1 MATPT
6 STDTDELAKFGYK
19 QELDRSLGLFSS
31 FAAGFSYISIMTGVF
46 ELFFFGFL
54 SGGPAFIWTWP
65 AVFVGQFLVALC
77 FAELAGQYPLAGSVY
92 QWSKQIAKPFTSF
105 FGGWILTVGSI
116 VTLAAVAVAYQVVA
130 PQISSAFEIIGGK
143 ADIGLTTT
151 PDGAKNALLLAAGLV
166 VFTTVINMV
175 GVKVMA
181 RINNFG
187 VAAELVGVTL
197 LIILLAAHI
206 RRGPGVIF
214 DTFGLGRGYPWGYFG
229 AFLVAGLMSAYV
241 MYGFD
246 TAGSLAEETLDPR
259 KNAPPAILRALA
271 AAGLAG
277 FLVILFGEMSVPNIH
292 ASQLGTSGLPYLVKA
307 TLGGTIGNVFLIDS
321 LIAITVCS
329 LAVHA
334 GGIRMIFT
342 MGRDNRLPYASAI
355 AKVHG
360 KSKTP
365 LVPSIVIG
373 VITILL
379 LVLNVGNQRAFF
391 VLISDAIIMFYLAYM
406 CVTGPLLIA
415 RLRGKWPT
423 PEHGPYFKLGR
434 WGLPVNLLAV
444 IFQIGVM
451 VNLAWPRPAV
461 YGADH
466 WYYQWGAFTF
476 TGVLGGV
483 GVVYYLVKLRG
494 SQATVLAEHRAGPV
508 AAVVG
513 VGDEPAGA

>member
-1 MATPT
+1 ISGPTKAVTSTDPAVAMSRIRPRAPTGAPKVARIDGHAVPSIPSGSPRTTKLPRLSRSELRLAAAGRRCSPIGPCIRERHGRPGQPRDRLRRAGWLAGWLAEMMVRWSRGLVVGCHLRQRLGHRRADALHLGGCSVHNDVIRDIVPGPARRRRAMAMP

-77 FAELAGQYPLAGSVY
+77 FAELAGQFPLAGSVY
-92 QWSKQIAKPFTSF
+92 QWSKQIAKPFTAF
-105 FGGWILTVGSI
+105 VGGWILTVGSI

-130 PQISSAFEIIGGK
+130 PLISSRFEIIGGP
-143 ADIGLTTT
+143 ADIGQVAT
-151 PDGAKNALLLAAGLV
+151 PGGAKNALLLAAVLV
-166 VFTTVINMV
+166 VFTTIINMV

-187 VAAELVGVTL
+187 VAAELIGVTL

-206 RRGPGVIF
+206 RRGPGVIL
-214 DTFGLGRGYPWGYFG
+214 DTFNLGRGYPLGYFG

-271 AAGLAG
+271 AAGVAG
-277 FLVILFGEMSVPNIH
+277 FLLILFGEMATPNIH

-307 TLGGTIGNVFLIDS
+307 TLGGPIGNVFLIDS

-334 GGIRMIFT
+334 R
-342 MGRDNRLPYASAI
+342 
-355 AKVHG
+355 
-360 KSKTP
+360 
-365 LVPSIVIG
+365 
-373 VITILL
+373 
-379 LVLNVGNQRAFF
+379 
-391 VLISDAIIMFYLAYM
+391 
-406 CVTGPLLIA
+406 
-415 RLRGKWPT
+415 
-423 PEHGPYFKLGR
+423 
-434 WGLPVNLLAV
+434 
-444 IFQIGVM
+444 
-451 VNLAWPRPAV
+451 
-461 YGADH
+461 
-466 WYYQWGAFTF
+466 
-476 TGVLGGV
+476 
-483 GVVYYLVKLRG
+483 
-494 SQATVLAEHRAGPV
+494 
-508 AAVVG
+508 
-513 VGDEPAGA
+513 

>member
-1 MATPT
+1 MAMPGM
-6 STDTDELAKFGYK
+6 DADELAKFGYK
-19 QELDRSLGLFSS
+19 QELDRSLGMFSS

-46 ELFFFGFL
+46 ELFFFGFG

-92 QWSKQIAKPFTSF
+92 QWSKQIARPFTSW
-105 FGGWILTVGSI
+105 FGGWILTVGSV

-130 PQISSAFEIIGGK
+130 PQISSAFEIIGTK
-143 ADIGLTTT
+143 ADIGQVAT
-151 PDGAKNALLLAAGLV
+151 PGGARNALLLAGVLV

-175 GVKVMA
+175 GVKTMA

-197 LIILLAAHI
+197 LIILLAVHI

-214 DTFGLGRGYPWGYFG
+214 DTFGTGAGYPWGYFG

-246 TAGSLAEETLDPR
+246 TAGSLAEETVDPR
-259 KNAPPAILRALA
+259 KHAPPAIIRALT
-271 AAGLAG
+271 AAGVAG
-277 FLVILFGEMSVPNIH
+277 LLVILFGEMSVPDIH
-292 ASQLGTSGLPYLVKA
+292 NKALGTSGLPYLVKA
-307 TLGGTIGNVFLIDS
+307 TLGSTVGDLFLIDS

-342 MGRDNRLPYASAI
+342 MGRDGRLPYALAI
-355 AKVHG
+355 ARVHG
-360 KSKTP
+360 RSKTP

-391 VLISDAIIMFYLAYM
+391 VLTSVAIIMFYLAYL

-423 PEHGPYFKLGR
+423 PEHGPYFSLGR
-434 WGLPVNLLAV
+434 WGVVVNVLAV
-444 IFQIGVM
+444 AFQILVM

-466 WYYQWGAFTF
+466 WYFQWGAFTF
-476 TGVLGGV
+476 TGVLGGA
-483 GVVYYLVKLRG
+483 GVLYYLAKHHGRP
-494 SQATVLAEHRAGPV
+494 AMVLAEHRAV
-508 AAVVG
+508 AVVAG
-513 VGDEPAGA
+513 VGDEPAEA

>member
-1 MATPT
+1 MAMP

-92 QWSKQIAKPFTSF
+92 QWSKQIAKPFTAF

-143 ADIGLTTT
+143 ADVGLTTT

-166 VFTTVINMV
+166 VFTTIINMV

-206 RRGPGVIF
+206 RRGPGVIL
-214 DTFGLGRGYPWGYFG
+214 DTFNLGRGYPLGYFG

-277 FLVILFGEMSVPNIH
+277 FLVILFGEMAVPNIH

-307 TLGGTIGNVFLIDS
+307 TLGDPIGDVFLIDFAHRDHRVQPGRARRRDPDD
-321 LIAITVCS
+321 LHDGPRRPAAVRLGHREGARQVQDAAGPLDRHRRDHD
-329 LAVHA
+329 LAA
-334 GGIRMIFT
+334 GPERRQPARVLRAHL
-342 MGRDNRLPYASAI
+342 GRDHHVLHRLHVRHRAA
-355 AKVHG
+355 ADRAAAREVAVARAR
-360 KSKTP
+360 P
-365 LVPSIVIG
+365 LLQP
-373 VITILL
+373 
-379 LVLNVGNQRAFF
+379 
-391 VLISDAIIMFYLAYM
+391 
-406 CVTGPLLIA
+406 GPLGA
-415 RLRGKWPT
+415 AG
-423 PEHGPYFKLGR
+423 E
-434 WGLPVNLLAV
+434 LLAV

-451 VNLAWPRPAV
+451 INLAWPRPAV
-461 YGADH
+461 YGADK
-466 WYYQWGAFTF
+466 WYFQWGAFTF
-476 TGVLGGV
+476 TGVLGLV
-483 GVVYYLVKLRG
+483 GIVYYLVKLRG
-494 SQATVLAEHRAGPV
+494 SQTTVLAEHRAGP
-508 AAVVG
+508 AVEAVG

>member
-1 MATPT
+1 M
-6 STDTDELAKFGYK
+6 
-19 QELDRSLGLFSS
+19 
-31 FAAGFSYISIMTGVF
+31 
-46 ELFFFGFL
+46 
-54 SGGPAFIWTWP
+54 TWP
-65 AVFVGQFLVALC
+65 ASPREIWRVR
-77 FAELAGQYPLAGSVY
+77 
-92 QWSKQIAKPFTSF
+92 TSAR
-105 FGGWILTVGSI
+105 WR
-116 VTLAAVAVAYQVVA
+116 A
-130 PQISSAFEIIGGK
+130 
-143 ADIGLTTT
+143 
-151 PDGAKNALLLAAGLV
+151 DGAKNALLLASVLV
-166 VFTTVINMV
+166 LFTTIINMV
-175 GVKVMA
+175 GVKTMA

-187 VAAELVGVTL
+187 VPRTDRRHAADHPAGRAHPPRPGRISTPSTSAGASAGL
-197 LIILLAAHI
+197 L
-206 RRGPGVIF
+206 
-214 DTFGLGRGYPWGYFG
+214 G

-246 TAGSLAEETLDPR
+246 TAGCWPRRRSTAEER
-259 KNAPPAILRALA
+259 PPAILRALA

-277 FLVILFGEMSVPNIH
+277 FLVILFGEMATRTSTPRNSVP
-292 ASQLGTSGLPYLVKA
+292 GLPYLVKA
-307 TLGGTIGNVFLIDS
+307 TLGGPIGNVFLIDS

-342 MGRDNRLPYASAI
+342 EGRDGRLPFASAI

-365 LVPSIVIG
+365 LIPSLVIG

-391 VLISDAIIMFYLAYM
+391 VLTSVAIIMFYIAYM

-423 PEHGPYFKLGR
+423 PEHGRYFNLGR

-444 IFQIGVM
+444 IFEIGVM

-461 YGADH
+461 YGNDH
-466 WYYQWGAFTF
+466 WYFQWGAFTF
-476 TGVLGGV
+476 TGVLGLV
-483 GVVYYLVKLRG
+483 GIVYYLVKLRG
-494 SQATVLAEHRAGPV
+494 NKTTVLAEHRAGPV
-508 AAVVG
+508 PAVAV

>member
-1 MATPT
+1 MAMPN
-6 STDTDELAKFGYK
+6 SDVDELATFGYK

-46 ELFFFGFL
+46 ELFFFGFG

-65 AVFVGQFLVALC
+65 AVFAGQFLVALC

-92 QWSKQIAKPFTSF
+92 QWSKQIGKPFTSW
-105 FGGWILTVGSI
+105 FGGWILTVGSV

-130 PQISSAFEIIGGK
+130 PQVSSAFEIIGSK
-143 ADIGLTTT
+143 ADIGQVAT
-151 PDGAKNALLLAAGLV
+151 PNGAKNALLLAAGLV

-175 GVKVMA
+175 GVKTMA

-187 VAAELVGVTL
+187 VAAELVGVSL
-197 LIILLAAHI
+197 LVILLGVHI
-206 RRGPGVIF
+206 HRGFGVIF
-214 DTFGLGRGYPWGYFG
+214 GTFGTGKGYPWGYFG

-259 KNAPPAILRALA
+259 RHAPPAIIRALA
-271 AAGLAG
+271 VAGMAGL
-277 FLVILFGEMSVPNIH
+277 LVILFGEMSVPNIH
-292 ASQLGTSGLPYLVKA
+292 AAALGTSGLPYLVKA
-307 TLGGTIGNVFLIDS
+307 TLGTTIGDLFLIDS

-355 AKVHG
+355 ARVHG
-360 KSKTP
+360 RSKTP
-365 LVPSIVIG
+365 LIPSIVIG

-379 LVLNVGNQRAFF
+379 LVLNVGNQKAFF
-391 VLISDAIIMFYLAYM
+391 VLTSVAIIMFYIAYL
-406 CVTGPLLIA
+406 CVTGPLLIR

-423 PEHGPYFKLGR
+423 PTHGPYFKLGR
-434 WGLPVNLLAV
+434 WGVVVNLLAV
-444 IFQIGVM
+444 IFQVGVL

-461 YGADH
+461 YGAGE

-476 TGVLGGV
+476 TGLLGGV
-483 GVVYYLVKLRG
+483 GIVYYLFVHRG
-494 SQATVLAEHRAGPV
+494 RPASVLAEHRAGP
-508 AAVVG
+508 AVVA
-513 VGDEPAGA
+513 VADEPA